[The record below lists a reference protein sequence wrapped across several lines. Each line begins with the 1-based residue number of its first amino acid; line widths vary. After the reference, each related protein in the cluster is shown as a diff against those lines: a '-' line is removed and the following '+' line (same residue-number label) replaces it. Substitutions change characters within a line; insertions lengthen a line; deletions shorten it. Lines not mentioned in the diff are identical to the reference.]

1 MAKFKLQY
9 FLGINCPFSW
19 TALATC
25 PLLPQKLMG
34 TFLISEMLF
43 VKTNY
48 LGTLTLQGLQ
58 SSAISDDCLKSFTG
72 PAINN
77 KTFNKHRKLYQ
88 ASQFV
93 QKRLS
98 KEHVLKPIHQ

>member
-1 MAKFKLQY
+1 MAKLKLQY
-9 FLGINCPFSW
+9 FLGTNRPFSW
-19 TALATC
+19 AALA
-25 PLLPQKLMG
+25 MG

-43 VKTNY
+43 LKTNY
-48 LGTLTLQGLQ
+48 LGTLTQKGLQ